1 MAGKNYRRL
10 IAALVA
16 LLAVLPVSAQKSTEQ
31 KDSLIRLVKASSLHI
46 EEEFGTNYRKAYDAT
61 FLHNGTY
68 LICDTA
74 NWNVDLKV
82 INAIGH
88 VQILQDETSLV
99 SDKLDYYIDEDRA
112 EFRGSVVEL
121 KNKENNVLRT
131 RYLDYNTKDSVALFF
146 KGAAMRSKDG
156 QIIESIEG
164 SYDSKI
170 KLFSFNR
177 NVNMY
182 TDTTFIKTEGLEYD
196 SGQSRVIFT
205 DYVDFWNDDNMMSA
219 NRGWYDRENEVF
231 FFNDKVH
238 ATSKDQEAWTDSL
251 YVYRKIGEVL
261 LLGNAQIQDS
271 LHSSAALADYILYQD
286 TVSTVTL
293 RRNAA
298 VALIT
303 DRGTEKEDTV
313 YLGADTLIYRSVR
326 KCDIGQEEIDAA
338 KTRID
343 NIHVDPVTE
352 YRERAAQAAAEAAAK
367 KSSESGK
374 EGKDTPEASEEPEG
388 EDLSSSEAET
398 QPGTEAQSGTEA
410 QPEGDQTES
419 ESESELESEPEPEP
433 EIQEVPDTTKIG
445 FAKGQGNVRIFRKDI
460 QVRSELMHYNDLDSI
475 ARFYDNPI
483 VWNEGSRQYSSD
495 SLFVLVSNGGVDR
508 ANLMSNAFIIN
519 QEDSLFFDQIR
530 GTEVMAYFD
539 STSALRRFDA
549 LGGADAMF
557 FLKEDDHLATVNLVT
572 SKMLSAILVDGEVNQ
587 VYYYDSPN
595 NDAYPVAQLPKDK
608 QKMKGFNWQNDSRP
622 KGKNDITPLQMRAS
636 QRKEYASHPR
646 TEFHQTDIYFPGYI
660 NNLYRQLAVR
670 DSLKKLPKP
679 AVVEQVAIVDTA
691 ILAEAADTVAAEVA
705 VATDAA
711 VEADAVVDSLA
722 DTPAAV
728 ADSVKTENADV
739 PEEESSDDTDETLS
753 EDIAQQT
760 DTTVVAPAPVVIDPR
775 IEERARKQA
784 EQARKKAEKDSIYA
798 LKDSLKE
805 AHWAYLDSLDAAK
818 DQAKADKKL
827 LKKREKTKRQVIA
840 MRRRENREKARL
852 ERYIRLYEKRKA
864 REEMRKNKIR

>member
-205 DYVDFWNDDNMMSA
+205 NYVDFWNDDNMMSA

-338 KTRID
+338 KTRIE

-374 EGKDTPEASEEPEG
+374 EGKDTPEASEEPE
-388 EDLSSSEAET
+388 SEE
-398 QPGTEAQSGTEA
+398 QS
-410 QPEGDQTES
+410 S
-419 ESESELESEPEPEP
+419 ESESQAEGDQVEPESEPEPEP
-433 EIQEVPDTTKIG
+433 EVQEVPDTTKIG

-530 GTEVMAYFD
+530 GAEVMAYFD

-557 FLKEDDHLATVNLVT
+557 FLKENDHLATVNLVT

-622 KGKNDITPLQMRAS
+622 KGKNDITTLQMRAS

-660 NNLYRQLAVR
+660 KNLYRQLAVR

-679 AVVEQVAIVDTA
+679 AVVEQVSVVDTA
-691 ILAEAADTVAAEVA
+691 ILAEAADTAAAVVA

-711 VEADAVVDSLA
+711 VEADVVVDSVA

-728 ADSVKTENADV
+728 ADSVETVKSDV
-739 PEEESSDDTDETLS
+739 PEEEGSDDTDETLS

-864 REEMRKNKIR
+864 REEMRKNKIK

>member
-10 IAALVA
+10 IAALAA

-46 EEEFGTNYRKAYDAT
+46 EEEYGTNYRKAYEAT

-146 KGAAMRSKDG
+146 KGAAMCSKDG

-196 SGQSRVIFT
+196 SAQSRVIFT
-205 DYVDFWNDDNMMSA
+205 NYVDFWNDDNMMSA

-338 KTRID
+338 KTRIE

-398 QPGTEAQSGTEA
+398 QPGTEAQ
-410 QPEGDQTES
+410 PEGDQT

-530 GTEVMAYFD
+530 GAEVMAYFD

-557 FLKEDDHLATVNLVT
+557 FLKENDHLATVNLVT

-660 NNLYRQLAVR
+660 KNLYRQLAVR

-679 AVVEQVAIVDTA
+679 EVEQVAAVDTA
-691 ILAEAADTVAAEVA
+691 MLAEAADTAAIVA
-705 VATDAA
+705 VAADAA
-711 VEADAVVDSLA
+711 LDSVAVVN
-722 DTPAAV
+722 AV
-728 ADSVKTENADV
+728 ADTVTALADSVETVKADV
-739 PEEESSDDTDETLS
+739 PEEEGSGMLA
-753 EDIAQQT
+753 EDAELQT
-760 DTTVVAPAPVVIDPR
+760 DTTVVASVPVVIDPR

-840 MRRRENREKARL
+840 MRRRESREKARL
-852 ERYIRLYEKRKA
+852 EKYIRLYEKRKA
-864 REEMRKNKIR
+864 REEMRKNKIK

>member
-10 IAALVA
+10 IAALAA
-16 LLAVLPVSAQKSTEQ
+16 LLAVLPVSAQKNTEQ

-146 KGAAMRSKDG
+146 KGAAMCSKDG

-196 SGQSRVIFT
+196 SAQSRVIFT

-338 KTRID
+338 KTRIE

-367 KSSESGK
+367 KSSESGI

-398 QPGTEAQSGTEA
+398 QA
-410 QPEGDQTES
+410 EGDQVEP
-419 ESESELESEPEPEP
+419 ESEPEPEP
-433 EIQEVPDTTKIG
+433 EVQEVPDTTKIG

-530 GTEVMAYFD
+530 GAEVMAYFD

-557 FLKEDDHLATVNLVT
+557 FLKENDHLATVNLVT

-660 NNLYRQLAVR
+660 KNLYRQLAVR

-679 AVVEQVAIVDTA
+679 EVEQVAAVDTA
-691 ILAEAADTVAAEVA
+691 MLAEAADTAAIVA
-705 VATDAA
+705 VAADAA
-711 VEADAVVDSLA
+711 LDSVAVVN
-722 DTPAAV
+722 AV
-728 ADSVKTENADV
+728 ADTVTALADSVETVKADV
-739 PEEESSDDTDETLS
+739 PEEEGSGMLA
-753 EDIAQQT
+753 EDAELQT
-760 DTTVVAPAPVVIDPR
+760 DTTVVASVPVVIDPR

-784 EQARKKAEKDSIYA
+784 EQARKRAEKDSIYA

-840 MRRRENREKARL
+840 MRRRESREKARL

-864 REEMRKNKIR
+864 REEMRKNKIK

>member
-131 RYLDYNTKDSVALFF
+131 RYLDYNTKDSVAFF
-146 KGAAMRSKDG
+146 FNGAAMRSKDG
-156 QIIESIEG
+156 QIIESIDG

-170 KLFSFNR
+170 KLFSFDR

-196 SGQSRVIFT
+196 SAQSRVIFT

-293 RRNAA
+293 RKNAA

-338 KTRID
+338 KTRIE
-343 NIHVDPVTE
+343 NIYVDPVTE

-388 EDLSSSEAET
+388 
-398 QPGTEAQSGTEA
+398 
-410 QPEGDQTES
+410 DQTES

-433 EIQEVPDTTKIG
+433 EVQEVPDTTKIG

-530 GTEVMAYFD
+530 GAEVMAYFD

-557 FLKEDDHLATVNLVT
+557 FLKENDHLATVNLVT

-660 NNLYRQLAVR
+660 KNLYRQLAVR

-679 AVVEQVAIVDTA
+679 EVEQVAAVDTA
-691 ILAEAADTVAAEVA
+691 MLAEAADTAAIVA
-705 VATDAA
+705 VAADAA
-711 VEADAVVDSLA
+711 LDSVAVVN
-722 DTPAAV
+722 AV
-728 ADSVKTENADV
+728 ADTVTALADSVETVKADV
-739 PEEESSDDTDETLS
+739 PEEEGSGMLA
-753 EDIAQQT
+753 EDIVQ
-760 DTTVVAPAPVVIDPR
+760 VIDPR

-798 LKDSLKE
+798 IKDSLKE

-840 MRRRENREKARL
+840 MRRRESREKARL

-864 REEMRKNKIR
+864 REEMRKNKIK

>member
-10 IAALVA
+10 IAALAA
-16 LLAVLPVSAQKSTEQ
+16 LLAVLPVSAQKNTEQ

-146 KGAAMRSKDG
+146 KGAAMCSKDG

-196 SGQSRVIFT
+196 SAQSRVIFT

-338 KTRID
+338 KTRIE

-367 KSSESGK
+367 KSSESGI
-374 EGKDTPEASEEPEG
+374 EGKDTPEASEEPE
-388 EDLSSSEAET
+388 SEE
-398 QPGTEAQSGTEA
+398 QS
-410 QPEGDQTES
+410 S
-419 ESESELESEPEPEP
+419 ESESQAEGDQVEPESEPEPEP
-433 EIQEVPDTTKIG
+433 EIQEVQDTTKIG

-483 VWNEGSRQYSSD
+483 VWNEGNRQYSSD

-530 GTEVMAYFD
+530 GAEVMAYFD

-557 FLKEDDHLATVNLVT
+557 FLKENDHLATVNLVT

-660 NNLYRQLAVR
+660 KNLYRQLAVR

-679 AVVEQVAIVDTA
+679 EVEQVAAVDTA
-691 ILAEAADTVAAEVA
+691 MLAEAADTAAIVA
-705 VATDAA
+705 VAADAA
-711 VEADAVVDSLA
+711 LDSVAVVN
-722 DTPAAV
+722 AV
-728 ADSVKTENADV
+728 ADTVTALADSVETVKADV
-739 PEEESSDDTDETLS
+739 PEEEGSGMLA
-753 EDIAQQT
+753 EDAELQT
-760 DTTVVAPAPVVIDPR
+760 DTTVVASVPVVIDPR

-784 EQARKKAEKDSIYA
+784 EQARKRAEKDSIYA

-827 LKKREKTKRQVIA
+827 LKKREKTKRLVIA
-840 MRRRENREKARL
+840 MRRRESREKARL

-864 REEMRKNKIR
+864 REEMRKNKIK

>member
-10 IAALVA
+10 IAALAA

-196 SGQSRVIFT
+196 SAQSRVIFT
-205 DYVDFWNDDNMMSA
+205 NYVDFWNDDNMMSA
-219 NRGWYDRENEVF
+219 NRGWYDREDEVF

-326 KCDIGQEEIDAA
+326 KCDISQEEIASA

-367 KSSESGK
+367 KSAESEK
-374 EGKDTPEASEEPEG
+374 EGKIRPEALEEPEG

-398 QPGTEAQSGTEA
+398 QPGTEAQ
-410 QPEGDQTES
+410 PEGDQT

-530 GTEVMAYFD
+530 GAEVMAYFD

-557 FLKEDDHLATVNLVT
+557 FLKENDHLATVNLVT
-572 SKMLSAILVDGEVNQ
+572 SKMLSAILVNGEVNQ

-622 KGKNDITPLQMRAS
+622 KGKNDITPLQMRDS

-660 NNLYRQLAVR
+660 KNLYRQLAVR

-691 ILAEAADTVAAEVA
+691 ILAEAADTAAIVA
-705 VATDAA
+705 VAADAA
-711 VEADAVVDSLA
+711 LDSVAVVN
-722 DTPAAV
+722 AV
-728 ADSVKTENADV
+728 ADTVTALADSVETVKADV
-739 PEEESSDDTDETLS
+739 PEEEGSGMLA
-753 EDIAQQT
+753 EDIVQ
-760 DTTVVAPAPVVIDPR
+760 VIDPR

>member
-16 LLAVLPVSAQKSTEQ
+16 LLAVLPVSAQKNTEQ

-131 RYLDYNTKDSVALFF
+131 RYLDYNTKDSVAIFF

-196 SGQSRVIFT
+196 SAQSRVIFT
-205 DYVDFWNDDNMMSA
+205 NYVDFWNDDNMMSA

-293 RRNAA
+293 RKNAA
-298 VALIT
+298 IALIT

-338 KTRID
+338 KTRIE

-374 EGKDTPEASEEPEG
+374 EGKDTPEASEEPE
-388 EDLSSSEAET
+388 SEE
-398 QPGTEAQSGTEA
+398 QS
-410 QPEGDQTES
+410 S
-419 ESESELESEPEPEP
+419 ESESQAEGDQVETESEPEPEP

-445 FAKGQGNVRIFRKDI
+445 FAKGQGNVRIFRNDI

-530 GTEVMAYFD
+530 GAEVMAYFD

-557 FLKEDDHLATVNLVT
+557 FLKENDHLATVNLVT

-660 NNLYRQLAVR
+660 KNLYRQLAVR

-679 AVVEQVAIVDTA
+679 EVEQVAAVDTA
-691 ILAEAADTVAAEVA
+691 MLAEAADTAAIVA
-705 VATDAA
+705 VAADAA
-711 VEADAVVDSLA
+711 LDSVAVVN
-722 DTPAAV
+722 AV
-728 ADSVKTENADV
+728 ADTVTALADSVETVKADV
-739 PEEESSDDTDETLS
+739 PEEGSGMLA
-753 EDIAQQT
+753 EDAELQT
-760 DTTVVAPAPVVIDPR
+760 DTTVVASVPVVIDPR

-840 MRRRENREKARL
+840 MRRRESREKARL
-852 ERYIRLYEKRKA
+852 EKYIRLYEKRKA
-864 REEMRKNKIR
+864 REEMRKNKIK

>member
-16 LLAVLPVSAQKSTEQ
+16 LLAVLPVSAQKNTEQ

-146 KGAAMRSKDG
+146 KGAAMCSKDG
-156 QIIESIEG
+156 QIIESIDG

-170 KLFSFNR
+170 KLFSFDR

-196 SGQSRVIFT
+196 SAQSRVIFT

-293 RRNAA
+293 RKNAA

-338 KTRID
+338 KTRIE
-343 NIHVDPVTE
+343 NIHVDPITE

-388 EDLSSSEAET
+388 ENLSSSEAET
-398 QPGTEAQSGTEA
+398 QPGTEA

-530 GTEVMAYFD
+530 GAEVMAYFD

-557 FLKEDDHLATVNLVT
+557 FLKENDHLATVNLVT

-660 NNLYRQLAVR
+660 KNLYRQLAVR

-679 AVVEQVAIVDTA
+679 EVEQVAAVDTA
-691 ILAEAADTVAAEVA
+691 MLAEAADTAAIVA
-705 VATDAA
+705 VAADAA
-711 VEADAVVDSLA
+711 LDSVAVVN
-722 DTPAAV
+722 AV
-728 ADSVKTENADV
+728 ADTVTALADSVETVKADV
-739 PEEESSDDTDETLS
+739 PEEEGSGMLA
-753 EDIAQQT
+753 EDAELQT
-760 DTTVVAPAPVVIDPR
+760 DTTVVASVPVVIDPR

-840 MRRRENREKARL
+840 MRRRESREKARL

-864 REEMRKNKIR
+864 REEMRKNKIK

>member
-205 DYVDFWNDDNMMSA
+205 NYVDFWNDDNMMSA

-338 KTRID
+338 KTRIE

-374 EGKDTPEASEEPEG
+374 EGKDTPEASEEPE
-388 EDLSSSEAET
+388 SEE
-398 QPGTEAQSGTEA
+398 QS
-410 QPEGDQTES
+410 S
-419 ESESELESEPEPEP
+419 ESESQAEGDQVEPESEPEPEP
-433 EIQEVPDTTKIG
+433 EVQEVPDTTKIG

-530 GTEVMAYFD
+530 GAEVMAYFD

-557 FLKEDDHLATVNLVT
+557 FLKENDHLATVNLVT

-608 QKMKGFNWQNDSRP
+608 QKMKGFNWQNDNRP
-622 KGKNDITPLQMRAS
+622 KGKNDITTLQMRAS
-636 QRKEYASHPR
+636 QRKEYASHPH

-660 NNLYRQLAVR
+660 KNLYKQLAVR

-679 AVVEQVAIVDTA
+679 AVVEQVSVVDTA
-691 ILAEAADTVAAEVA
+691 ILAETADTAAAVVA

-711 VEADAVVDSLA
+711 VEADAVVDSVA

-728 ADSVKTENADV
+728 ADSVETVKSDV
-739 PEEESSDDTDETLS
+739 PEEEGSDDTDETLS

-760 DTTVVAPAPVVIDPR
+760 DTTVVESVPVVIDPR

-864 REEMRKNKIR
+864 REEMRKNKIK

>member
-10 IAALVA
+10 IAALAA
-16 LLAVLPVSAQKSTEQ
+16 LLAVLPVSAQKNTEQ

-196 SGQSRVIFT
+196 SAQSRVIFT

-338 KTRID
+338 KTRIE

-367 KSSESGK
+367 KSSESGI

-398 QPGTEAQSGTEA
+398 QPGTEAQ
-410 QPEGDQTES
+410 PEGDQT

-433 EIQEVPDTTKIG
+433 EVQEVPDTTKIG

-483 VWNEGSRQYSSD
+483 VWNEGNRQYSSD

-508 ANLMSNAFIIN
+508 ANLLSNAFIIN

-530 GTEVMAYFD
+530 GAEVMAYFD

-557 FLKEDDHLATVNLVT
+557 FLKENDHLATVNLVT

-660 NNLYRQLAVR
+660 KNLYRQLAVR

-679 AVVEQVAIVDTA
+679 EVEQVAAVDTA
-691 ILAEAADTVAAEVA
+691 MLAEAADTAAIVA
-705 VATDAA
+705 VAADAA
-711 VEADAVVDSLA
+711 LDSVAVVN
-722 DTPAAV
+722 AV
-728 ADSVKTENADV
+728 ADTVTALADSVETVKADV
-739 PEEESSDDTDETLS
+739 PEEEGSGMPA
-753 EDIAQQT
+753 EDAELQT
-760 DTTVVAPAPVVIDPR
+760 DTTVVASVPVVIDPR

-784 EQARKKAEKDSIYA
+784 EQARKRAEKDSIYA

-840 MRRRENREKARL
+840 MRRRESREKARL

-864 REEMRKNKIR
+864 REEMRKNKIK